1 MRKLIVMIVIAGML
15 ILPVSALDYTAPEAP
30 DDALELM
37 PDQSRSFGQDLWTVI
52 SSAMAVV
59 QPALA
64 QGMAVC
70 AAVFLTV
77 MLLSLLKNLPG
88 KAAMVTEL
96 VGVLA
101 VAALLLNQT
110 NSMITLAKDTV
121 TELSEYGKLL
131 LPVMAAAMASQG
143 GVTSSTALYAGTV
156 AFDTVLTAGIS
167 KLMVPMVYIY
177 LILSVASGA
186 TAESMLS
193 KLRDQV
199 KWLVSWCLKTVMT
212 VFTGYM
218 GVTGVVSGTTDAAT
232 VKATKLTMS
241 GMVPVVGG
249 VLADASEAV
258 IVSAGV
264 MKSAVGVYG
273 LVALIAIWIT
283 PFIRIGVQYL
293 LLKLTAALCEMFDL
307 KAINDLVGAFSSAM
321 GLLLAMTGAVCVMLL
336 ISVICFMKGV
346 S

>member
-1 MRKLIVMIVIAGML
+1 MRKLILLILITGVL

-37 PDQSRSFGQDLWTVI
+37 PEQSSSFGADLWTVI
-52 SSAMAVV
+52 TAAMAAL
-59 QPALA
+59 QPAMA
-64 QGMAVC
+64 QGLAVC
-70 AAVFLTV
+70 GAVFLTV
-77 MLLSLLKNLPG
+77 MLLSLLKTLPG
-88 KAAMVTEL
+88 KANMVTEL

-101 VAALLLNQT
+101 VSLLLLSQT

-131 LPVMAAAMASQG
+131 LPVMAAALASQG
-143 GVTSSTALYAGTV
+143 GITSSTAMYAGTV
-156 AFDTVLTAGIS
+156 AFDTVLTTGVS

-177 LILSVASGA
+177 LILSTAAGA
-186 TAESMLS
+186 TGEEMLS
-193 KLRDQV
+193 KLREQV

-212 VFTGYM
+212 IFTGYM

-249 VLADASEAV
+249 ILSDASEAV

-283 PFIRIGVQYL
+283 PFLRIGVQYL
-293 LLKLTAALCEMFDL
+293 LLKLTAALCQMFDM
-307 KAINDLVGAFSSAM
+307 KGINGLVGAFSSAM

-336 ISVICFMKGV
+336 ISMICFMKGV
-346 S
+346 V

>member
-1 MRKLIVMIVIAGML
+1 MRKLIIL
-15 ILPVSALDYTAPEAP
+15 ILITGLLIFPVSAMDYTAPEAP

-37 PDQSRSFGQDLWTVI
+37 PEQSSSFAADLWTVI
-52 SSAMAVV
+52 TAAMAVV

-64 QGMAVC
+64 QGLAVC
-70 AAVFLTV
+70 GMVFLSV
-77 MLLSLLKNLPG
+77 MLLSFLKTLPG
-88 KAAMVTEL
+88 KASVVTEL

-101 VAALLLNQT
+101 VAALMLNQT
-110 NSMITLAKDTV
+110 NSMLTLARETV

-131 LPVMAAAMASQG
+131 LPVMAAAMAAQG
-143 GVTSSTALYAGTV
+143 GVSASTALYAGTV

-177 LILSVASGA
+177 LILSVAAGA
-186 TAESMLS
+186 TGENMLA

-218 GVTGVVSGTTDAAT
+218 GITGVVSGNADAAA
-232 VKATKLTMS
+232 VKATRLTMS

-249 VLADASEAV
+249 VLSEASEAV

-283 PFIRIGVQYL
+283 PFIRLGVQYL

-307 KAINDLVGAFSSAM
+307 KAINGLVGAFSSAM
-321 GLLLAMTGAVCVMLL
+321 GLLLGMTGAVCVMLL

-346 S
+346 A

>member
-1 MRKLIVMIVIAGML
+1 MRKLIVMILIAGL
-15 ILPVSALDYTAPEAP
+15 LVLPVSALDYTAPEAP
-30 DDALELM
+30 DGALELM
-37 PDQSRSFGQDLWTVI
+37 PDETRSFGQDLWTVI
-52 SSAMAVV
+52 TAAMAAV
-59 QPALA
+59 QPAMA
-64 QGMAVC
+64 QALAVC
-70 AAVFLTV
+70 GAVFLTV
-77 MLLSLLKNLPG
+77 MLLSFLKTLPG
-88 KAAMVTEL
+88 KSSMVTEL

-101 VAALLLNQT
+101 VSALLLNQT
-110 NSMITLAKDTV
+110 KSMITLAGQTV

-131 LPVMAAAMASQG
+131 LPVMTAAMASQG

-156 AFDTVLTAGIS
+156 AFDTVLTAGVS

-177 LILSVASGA
+177 LILSVAAGA
-186 TAESMLS
+186 TGENMLT

-218 GVTGVVSGTTDAAT
+218 GVTGVVSGTADVAT

-249 VLADASEAV
+249 VLSDASEAV
-258 IVSAGV
+258 IVGAGV
-264 MKSAVGVYG
+264 LKNGVGVYG

-307 KAINDLVGAFSSAM
+307 KGINSLVGAFSSAM